1 MREPIRDKL
10 AGLTRQA
17 IQLQFQS
24 SFSLLEFKA
33 SATGQLTYGNSA
45 A

>member
-1 MREPIRDKL
+1 MRELIRDKL
-10 AGLTRQA
+10 IGLTRKA
-17 IQLQFQS
+17 IQLQSQS

-33 SATGQLTYGNSA
+33 NATGEPNNGNSA